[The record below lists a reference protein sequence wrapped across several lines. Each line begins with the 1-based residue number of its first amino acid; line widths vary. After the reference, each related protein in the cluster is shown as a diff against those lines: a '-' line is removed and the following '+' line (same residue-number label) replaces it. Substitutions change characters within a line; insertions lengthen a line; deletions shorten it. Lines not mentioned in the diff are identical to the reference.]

1 VKVYCILGDE
11 RVFRLK
17 SPPMFSVA
25 IKHAGINGIY
35 VPFMVT
41 PDQIGQAAQSLRVL
55 NIAGAN
61 VTLPYKEAVIPFLDV
76 LSEGAQIIGSINTIT
91 RKDKVLK
98 GYNTNAVGF
107 MNALEEAGFDAA
119 GKSALVFG
127 TGGAARAVVF
137 MLKWLNANPI
147 LVAGRNQEKTRQ
159 LVDRIGG
166 EALTFDFVSNRAI
179 PANLVVNATS
189 VSSNDESPE
198 LASLVGSLRVTGCEL
213 VFDLNYGRGQN
224 FWQDMARSREI
235 SFTDGLSCLAYQARR
250 TFALWTDVTVE
261 PEVFLKA
268 LEPVIEP

>member
-1 VKVYCILGDE
+1 
-11 RVFRLK
+11 
-17 SPPMFSVA
+17 MFSAA

-41 PDQIGQAAQSLRVL
+41 PDQIGQAVQSLRVL

-147 LVAGRNQEKTRQ
+147 LVTGRNQEKTRQ

-166 EALTFDFVSNRAI
+166 EALTFDFVSNQAI
-179 PANLVVNATS
+179 PANLVVNASS

-198 LASLVGSLRVTGCEL
+198 LASLVGSLSVTGCEL
-213 VFDLNYGRGQN
+213 ILDLNYGRSQN
-224 FWQDMARSREI
+224 FWQDMARTQNIR
-235 SFTDGLSCLAYQARR
+235 FQDGLSSLAYQARR
-250 TFALWTDVTVE
+250 TFALWTGVTVE

-268 LEPVIEP
+268 LAPAIEP